1 MAYLRISTLIGV
13 GAEAGSKHQATLTL
27 PFELRQKT
35 RFKSKLD
42 DGREVGLFLER
53 GRTLQQG
60 DLLIAEDDTVIQV
73 RAADETVTQAEADS
87 SLLIARL
94 CFHLGNRHV
103 PLQINETWLRYQC
116 DHVLD
121 QLVES
126 LGGRIA
132 HISAPFEPESGAY
145 QQSLHQPS
153 SSHGH
158 THAAENA

>member
-1 MAYLRISTLIGV
+1 MAYLRISTLAG
-13 GAEAGSKHQATLTL
+13 AGSMHQATLTL

-42 DGREVGLFLER
+42 DGRAVGLFLER

-60 DLLIAEDDTVIQV
+60 DLLKAEDDTVIQV
-73 RAADETVTQAEADS
+73 RAADETVSQVEADS

-126 LGGRIA
+126 LGGRLT

-145 QQSLHQPS
+145 QQGMHQHRVSPD
-153 SSHGH
+153 H
-158 THAAENA
+158 THDIEHV

>member
-1 MAYLRISTLIGV
+1 MAHLTISKL
-13 GAEAGSKHQATLTL
+13 AEAGSTHQATLTL

-42 DGREVGLFLER
+42 DGREVGLLLQR
-53 GRTLQQG
+53 GRTLQSG
-60 DLLIAEDDTVIQV
+60 DLLKAEDETVVQV
-73 RAADETVTQAEADS
+73 RAADETVTQVQADT

-103 PLQINETWLRYQC
+103 PLQISETWLRYQR

-126 LGGRIA
+126 LGGRIS
-132 HISAPFEPESGAY
+132 HISAPFEPETGAY
-145 QQSLHQPS
+145 QPVSHQHRHP
-153 SSHGH
+153 HGH
-158 THAAENA
+158 SHAVENG